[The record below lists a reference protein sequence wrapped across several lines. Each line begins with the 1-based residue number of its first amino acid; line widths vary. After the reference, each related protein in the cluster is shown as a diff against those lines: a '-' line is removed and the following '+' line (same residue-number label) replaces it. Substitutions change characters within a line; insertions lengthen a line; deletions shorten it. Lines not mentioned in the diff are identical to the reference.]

1 MPCWIAPPLEGLGRQ
16 IVLTLLIKFFLMT
29 AIPKTL
35 ISEEEYLELERKAFE
50 KSEYYKGEVFAM
62 AGATKEHNKIV
73 ASIISALGQH
83 LKGKGC
89 FFFPSDLRV
98 HNPNNTLYTYP
109 DAIVVCGK
117 EEYLDNKFDTL
128 LNPTILFEV
137 LSTSTENYDRGIK
150 FKLYRSI
157 PSLQNYVLVS
167 STEYLA
173 EVYTRSNDT
182 WILTTA
188 KDKNKHIHISAIDY
202 DLQLSEVY
210 EQIDELPLSH

>member
-1 MPCWIAPPLEGLGRQ
+1 
-16 IVLTLLIKFFLMT
+16 MT
-29 AIPKTL
+29 AVPKSL
-35 ISEEEYLELERKAFE
+35 ISQEEYLELERKAFE
-50 KSEYYKGEVFAM
+50 KSEYYKGEIFAM

-83 LKGKGC
+83 LKGKEC

-98 HNPNNTLYTYP
+98 HNPENTLYTYP
-109 DAIVVCGK
+109 DAIVVCG
-117 EEYLDNKFDTL
+117 EEKYLDDKFDTL

-157 PSLQNYVLVS
+157 PSLQNYVLIS

-173 EVYTRSNDT
+173 EVYTRSGDT
-182 WILTTA
+182 WILTTI
-188 KDKNKHIHISAIDY
+188 KDKDADIHISAIDFNLKLE
-202 DLQLSEVY
+202 DVY
-210 EQIDELPLSH
+210 AQIDEFAS